1 MGIDRGMYFVH
12 IRVLTIYPLHRISKI
27 LFSEKKNYSIN
38 YNNIK
43 KKKRIM
49 KFFSMLSAFLF
60 SKNKTHGNIC

>member
-12 IRVLTIYPLHRISKI
+12 IRVLTIYPLHRISKV

-43 KKKRIM
+43 KKKKNYEIFFYAFRI
-49 KFFSMLSAFLF
+49 FVF
-60 SKNKTHGNIC
+60 

>member
-38 YNNIK
+38 CNNIK
-43 KKKRIM
+43 KKK
-49 KFFSMLSAFLF
+49 KEL
-60 SKNKTHGNIC
+60 